1 MVFRGDLKEV
11 IIMTINYSLIGNRI
25 KSARKAKG
33 LSQSELSELIDKS
46 VGYMS
51 YIETGSKKP
60 SLETLIQIANALDVT
75 IDELLSDNLAAAS
88 PVSNTQINQ
97 LLSDCSAFE
106 KKVILL
112 SVQSLKEA
120 IRTSMPLM
128 ELNFDYNYTKN

>member
-1 MVFRGDLKEV
+1 
-11 IIMTINYSLIGNRI
+11 MTINYSLIGNRI
-25 KSARKAKG
+25 KTARKAKG

-75 IDELLSDNLAAAS
+75 IDELLSDNLAAS
-88 PVSNTQINQ
+88 STISNTQINQ

-106 KKVILL
+106 KSVILL
-112 SVQSLKEA
+112 SIKSIKDA
-120 IRTSMPLM
+120 IRISKPLM
-128 ELNFDYNYTKN
+128 EVDFDYNYTNN

>member
-1 MVFRGDLKEV
+1 
-11 IIMTINYSLIGNRI
+11 MTINYSLIGNRI
-25 KSARKAKG
+25 KAARKAKG

-75 IDELLSDNLAAAS
+75 IDELLSDNLVAS
-88 PVSNTQINQ
+88 STVSNTQINQ

-106 KKVILL
+106 KRVILL
-112 SVQSLKEA
+112 LVQSIKEA
-120 IRTSMPLM
+120 IRTSKPLM
-128 ELNFDYNYTKN
+128 ELNSDYNYTKN

>member
-1 MVFRGDLKEV
+1 
-11 IIMTINYSLIGNRI
+11 MTINYSLIGNRI
-25 KSARKAKG
+25 KAARKAKG
-33 LSQSELSELIDKS
+33 LSQSELSELIDRS

-75 IDELLSDNLAAAS
+75 IDELLSDNLAADS

-120 IRTSMPLM
+120 IRTSKPLM
-128 ELNFDYNYTKN
+128 ELDFDYNYTKN

>member
-1 MVFRGDLKEV
+1 
-11 IIMTINYSLIGNRI
+11 MTINYSLIGNRI
-25 KSARKAKG
+25 KTARKAKR

-75 IDELLSDNLAAAS
+75 IDELLSDNLVAS
-88 PVSNTQINQ
+88 STVSNTQINQ

-106 KKVILL
+106 KSVILL
-112 SVQSLKEA
+112 SIKSIKDA
-120 IRTSMPLM
+120 IRISKPLM
-128 ELNFDYNYTKN
+128 EVDFDYNYTNN

>member
-1 MVFRGDLKEV
+1 
-11 IIMTINYSLIGNRI
+11 MTINYSLIGNRI
-25 KSARKAKG
+25 KAARKAKG

-75 IDELLSDNLAAAS
+75 IDELLSDNLVAAS

-106 KKVILL
+106 KSVILL
-112 SVQSLKEA
+112 SIKSIKDA
-120 IRTSMPLM
+120 IRISKPLM
-128 ELNFDYNYTKN
+128 ELNFDYNYKKN

>member
-1 MVFRGDLKEV
+1 
-11 IIMTINYSLIGNRI
+11 MTINYSLIGNRI
-25 KSARKAKG
+25 KTARKAKG

-75 IDELLSDNLAAAS
+75 IDELLSDNLAAS
-88 PVSNTQINQ
+88 STVSNTQINQ

-106 KKVILL
+106 KSVILL
-112 SVQSLKEA
+112 SIKSRKDA
-120 IRTSMPLM
+120 ISISKPLM
-128 ELNFDYNYTKN
+128 EVDFDYNYTNN

>member
-1 MVFRGDLKEV
+1 
-11 IIMTINYSLIGNRI
+11 MTINYSLIGNRI
-25 KSARKAKG
+25 KAARKAKG

-75 IDELLSDNLAAAS
+75 IDELLSDNLVAS
-88 PVSNTQINQ
+88 STVSNTQINQ

-106 KKVILL
+106 KSVILL
-112 SVQSLKEA
+112 SIKSIKDA
-120 IRTSMPLM
+120 IRISKPLM
-128 ELNFDYNYTKN
+128 EVNFDYNYTEN

>member
-1 MVFRGDLKEV
+1 
-11 IIMTINYSLIGNRI
+11 MTINYSLIGNRI